1 MRSQLALIR
10 SLWMLVVSTV
20 LVACATTT
28 VSVTPS
34 PQTPVCDSTASAL
47 VLWTPAWRQDQ
58 KDVPKREAAAETGLK
73 EFLQTSG
80 CFKSSELR
88 RLPDMAPTVMAS
100 VNGRFD
106 KVVAITLRELGPVVK
121 LLSSL
126 ALIDGGTEVM
136 LQVAEYIPPAEIPI
150 RAFAVHW
157 QNGGPG
163 VIKGVKSLPQDMQ
176 AALIMGLRPSA
187 RRK

>member
-1 MRSQLALIR
+1 MRSQLALLR
-10 SLWMLVVSTV
+10 SLTMLVVSTV

-47 VLWTPAWRQDQ
+47 VLWTPEWRQDQ

-80 CFKSSELR
+80 CFKNSELR
-88 RLPDMAPTVMAS
+88 RLPDMAPTIVALA
-100 VNGRFD
+100 NGRFN
-106 KVVAITLRELGPVVK
+106 KVLVITLRELGPVVK

-126 ALIDGGTEVM
+126 ALIEGGTEVVF
-136 LQVAEYIPPAEIPI
+136 QVAEYVPPTENPT
-150 RAFAVHW
+150 RTFTVHW
-157 QNGGPG
+157 ENGGPG
-163 VIKGVKSLPQDMQ
+163 VVKGVKSLPQDIQ
-176 AALIMGLRPSA
+176 AALVMGLRPSE